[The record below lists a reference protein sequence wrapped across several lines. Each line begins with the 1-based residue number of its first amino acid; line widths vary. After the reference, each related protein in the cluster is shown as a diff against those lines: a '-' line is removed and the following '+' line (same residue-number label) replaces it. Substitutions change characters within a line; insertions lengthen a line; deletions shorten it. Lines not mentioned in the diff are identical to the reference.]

1 MEIVEM
7 SKTKTNE
14 DVENVMQIAEFRDS
28 VLE

>member
-1 MEIVEM
+1 M
-7 SKTKTNE
+7 SKTKTSA